1 MISSEMIHKII
12 ELTEEF
18 ITSSINYLHGEC
30 QKLDNVEETFKNS
43 INDITKYPETFF
55 QGKLSEMESDKLFK
69 YIIVYL
75 KDAYKRYNAFHY
87 LETMINIDKIGFMRN
102 LLINVGLIFIKNG
115 CQDLQKAHKTGVKR
129 TLLNMIPNEVYD
141 NFIKVEPREENKPE
155 EIIAGEIN
163 KLVELGNIE
172 EGLGNLLAGL
182 MHMDESTSENTEDDL
197 SDIKINNIEIET
209 PEQYGGGI
217 PSFKDDSIMQN
228 FERNENHVV
237 KPPEY
242 VRGNIVAQSLNEVF
256 GVPQRSIFNSM
267 NEDGTSRIE
276 EL

>member
-12 ELTEEF
+12 DLTEEF
-18 ITSSINYLHGEC
+18 ITSSINYLYGEC
-30 QKLDNVEETFKNS
+30 QKLENVEETLKNS
-43 INDITKYPETFF
+43 INDIEKYPDSFF
-55 QGKLSEMESDKLFK
+55 QNKIQKLDSNLLVFVS
-69 YIIVYL
+69 VYL
-75 KDAYKRYNAFHY
+75 KDAYKRYNAYQF
-87 LETMINIDKIGFMRN
+87 LETTINIDSIGFMRN

-155 EIIAGEIN
+155 EIIGGEIN

-182 MHMDESTSENTEDDL
+182 MNMNESTSEDTEDDL

-217 PSFKDDSIMQN
+217 PSFKDDSVMHQ
-228 FERNENHVV
+228 FERNDNHVV

-242 VRGNIVAQSLNEVF
+242 VRGNVVVHPLNDVF

>member
-1 MISSEMIHKII
+1 MIHKII